1 MKPPPNA
8 GGAGAERGVPRGG
21 ELSTQPPVGAPAD
34 LTRAQ
39 QGVPGVAAAAGPGGG
54 PGESDRQKF
63 DPTSLDPLFPEVARL
78 ELDDMLTQLVQRAQ
92 DVMAAQDRM
101 RVLLRATRA
110 VAADL
115 DLPVVLRQIVG
126 SAREL
131 ANAQYAALGVVAPD
145 GGLSQFITVGM
156 DPDTVTA
163 IGAPPR
169 GRGVLG
175 LLVRQPRSLRL
186 TDLSTHEA
194 SYGFPQGHPP
204 MRTFLGVPIRIR
216 DEVFGNLYL
225 TDRRDGQPF
234 SSEDEELVG
243 ALAATAAVAIANAR
257 MFAETA
263 RRQRWQQATTD
274 ITTALLSGTGPR
286 QALRM
291 IADRASTL
299 LDADDARV
307 MADQAPV
314 LTPIQAQP
322 DVVGGTLAGGTGAGG
337 TGDGPTIS
345 IRLGVGQEQHGHLV
359 VSRRPGRPAF
369 DDDDRLMAIGFA
381 EQAALALELAR
392 ARADSERV
400 RVLEER
406 ERIARDM
413 HDHVIGR
420 LFGAGL
426 SVQSLARWLD
436 DPQGQQRL
444 SEHVDELDAV
454 IRDIRTS
461 IYALQRG
468 RDDAWTPR
476 ARVQQVISES
486 TGHLGFDPELRL
498 DDPLDVSLSPT
509 VVENL
514 LAVLREALTNI
525 ARHAGATRVEVC
537 VSAGEAIELRIID
550 NGRGMPEQPE
560 QRAARPDG
568 GHGLRNMAHRATALG
583 GTFSVTGAP
592 GSGTTLVWRVPRQ
605 SER

>member
-1 MKPPPNA
+1 MS
-8 GGAGAERGVPRGG
+8 VD
-21 ELSTQPPVGAPAD
+21 PV
-34 LTRAQ
+34 
-39 QGVPGVAAAAGPGGG
+39 
-54 PGESDRQKF
+54 
-63 DPTSLDPLFPEVARL
+63 FPEVARL
-78 ELDDMLTQLVQRAQ
+78 ELDDMLTQLVRRAQ

-131 ANAQYAALGVVAPD
+131 VNAQYGALGVLGPA
-145 GGLSQFITVGM
+145 GALSQFITLGM
-156 DPDTVTA
+156 DPETVA
-163 IGAPPR
+163 EIGAPPR
-169 GRGVLG
+169 GLGVLG
-175 LLVRQPRSLRL
+175 LLVREPRSIRL
-186 TDLSTHEA
+186 ADLGAHE
-194 SYGFPQGHPP
+194 SSHGFPEGHPP

-225 TDRRDGQPF
+225 TEKRDGQPF

-257 MFAETA
+257 LFAEIS

-286 QALRM
+286 QVVRM
-291 IADRASTL
+291 IAERASIL
-299 LDADDARV
+299 LDADDARMV
-307 MADQAPV
+307 AERSARNHGPASGTDAESGG
-314 LTPIQAQP
+314 A
-322 DVVGGTLAGGTGAGG
+322 VGPTLSVPLGTGK
-337 TGDGPTIS
+337 
-345 IRLGVGQEQHGHLV
+345 EQRGRLV
-359 VSRRPGRPAF
+359 VTRRPGREPF
-369 DDDDRLMAIGFA
+369 DDEDRLMATGFA
-381 EQAALALELAR
+381 EQAALALKMAG

-426 SVQSLARWLD
+426 SVQSLSRWVD

-444 SEHVDELDAV
+444 AEHVDELDAV

-461 IYALQRG
+461 IYALHRG
-468 RDDAWTPR
+468 AEDAWTPQ

-486 TGHLGFDPELRL
+486 TGHLGFDPELVVE
-498 DDPLDVSLSPT
+498 DPLDVSLSQT

-525 ARHAGATRVEVC
+525 ARHAQATRVEIS
-537 VSAGEAIELRIID
+537 VSAGETVELRIVD
-550 NGRGMPEQPE
+550 NGRGISAEQ
-560 QRAARPDG
+560 QQTTVRPDG

-583 GTFSVTGAP
+583 GSLSVTGA
-592 GSGTTLVWRVPRQ
+592 SGVGTSLVWRVPRQ
-605 SER
+605 PDPERPISADRG

>member
-1 MKPPPNA
+1 MEPPPNLGA
-8 GGAGAERGVPRGG
+8 NRPDLGLPGAGTPAAPRRGG
-21 ELSTQPPVGAPAD
+21 RGARGHRKHPAPVGTPDPA
-34 LTRAQ
+34 
-39 QGVPGVAAAAGPGGG
+39 VPTASSAGPGSGG
-54 PGESDRQKF
+54 SEPEESR
-63 DPTSLDPLFPEVARL
+63 PRLDPMSVDPVFPEVARL

-131 ANAQYAALGVVAPD
+131 VNAQYGALGVIAPD
-145 GGLSQFITVGM
+145 GTLSQFITVGM
-156 DPDTVTA
+156 DPETVA
-163 IGAPPR
+163 GIGPPPH

-175 LLVRQPRSLRL
+175 LLVREPRSIRL
-186 TDLSTHEA
+186 ADIAAHES
-194 SYGFPQGHPP
+194 SYGFPKGHPP

-225 TDRRDGQPF
+225 TDRRDGRPF

-257 MFAETA
+257 LFAETS

-307 MADQAPV
+307 VADVPV
-314 LTPIQAQP
+314 VEPPPEA
-322 DVVGGTLAGGTGAGG
+322 DGEAEA
-337 TGDGPTIS
+337 GPTINVP
-345 IRLGVGQEQHGHLV
+345 LGVGKERHGHLV
-359 VSRRPGRPAF
+359 VSRRPGRAPF
-369 DDDDRLMAIGFA
+369 GDEDRLMATGFA

-426 SVQSLARWLD
+426 SVQSLNRWLD
-436 DPQGQQRL
+436 DPRGQQRL
-444 SEHVDELDAV
+444 AEHVDELDAV

-468 RDDAWTPR
+468 RGDAWTPR
-476 ARVQQVISES
+476 ARLQQVISES

-498 DDPLDVSLSPT
+498 EDPLDVSLSPT

-514 LAVLREALTNI
+514 LAVLREALINV
-525 ARHAGATRVEVC
+525 AKHAQATRVEVS
-537 VSAGEAIELRIID
+537 VSAGDAVELRIVD
-550 NGRGMPEQPE
+550 NGRGIPAQPE
-560 QRAARPDG
+560 RAPVRPEG

-583 GTFSVTGAP
+583 GSFSVTGAP
-592 GSGTTLVWRVPRQ
+592 GAGTTLVWRVPRQ
-605 SER
+605 PERPA

>member
-1 MKPPPNA
+1 M
-8 GGAGAERGVPRGG
+8 GDSGEGISPR
-21 ELSTQPPVGAPAD
+21 L
-34 LTRAQ
+34 
-39 QGVPGVAAAAGPGGG
+39 
-54 PGESDRQKF
+54 
-63 DPTSLDPLFPEVARL
+63 DPTSVDPLFPEVARL

-92 DVMAAQDRM
+92 DVMAAQDRL

-131 ANAQYAALGVVAPD
+131 ANAQYAALGVIAPD
-145 GGLSQFITVGM
+145 GGLSQFVTVGM
-156 DPDTVTA
+156 DTETVAA
-163 IGAPPR
+163 IGPPPR

-175 LLVRQPRSLRL
+175 LLVRQPRSIRL
-186 TDLSTHEA
+186 TDLGEHEA
-194 SYGFPQGHPP
+194 SFGFPEGHPP

-216 DEVFGNLYL
+216 DKTYGNLYL

-257 MFAETA
+257 LYAETS

-291 IADRASTL
+291 IADLASTL

-307 MADQAPV
+307 VDELGVAEPAAEATV
-314 LTPIQAQP
+314 EI
-322 DVVGGTLAGGTGAGG
+322 GS
-337 TGDGPTIS
+337 GPTI
-345 IRLGVGQEQHGHLV
+345 RVPLGGGKDRHGNLV
-359 VSRRPGRPAF
+359 LSRRPGRPVF
-369 DDDDRLMAIGFA
+369 DDEDRLMAIGFA

-392 ARADSERV
+392 TRADSERV

-426 SVQSLARWLD
+426 SVQSLSRWLD
-436 DPQGQQRL
+436 DEQGQQRL
-444 SEHVDELDAV
+444 AEHVDELDAV

-468 RDDAWTPR
+468 RGDAWTPR
-476 ARVQQVISES
+476 ARMEQVISES

-498 DDPLDVSLSPT
+498 EDPLDGSLSQA

-525 ARHAGATRVEVC
+525 ARHAQATRVEVR
-537 VSAGEAIELRIID
+537 VSTGEAVELRIVD
-550 NGRGMPEQPE
+550 NGRGIPERTEQP
-560 QRAARPDG
+560 AARADG
-568 GHGLRNMAHRATALG
+568 GHGLRNMAHRATSLG
-583 GTFSVTGAP
+583 GTFSVTGIP
-592 GSGTTLVWRVPRQ
+592 GSGTTLIWRVPG
-605 SER
+605 

>member
-1 MKPPPNA
+1 MPAASSA
-8 GGAGAERGVPRGG
+8 GSGRGSGG
-21 ELSTQPPVGAPAD
+21 DES
-34 LTRAQ
+34 
-39 QGVPGVAAAAGPGGG
+39 
-54 PGESDRQKF
+54 GE
-63 DPTSLDPLFPEVARL
+63 TSRPKLDPMSVDPVFPEVARL

-92 DVMAAQDRM
+92 DVMAARDRM

-131 ANAQYAALGVVAPD
+131 VNAQYGALGVIAAD
-145 GGLSQFITVGM
+145 GTLSQFITVGM
-156 DPDTVTA
+156 DPETVA
-163 IGAPPR
+163 RIGSPPL

-175 LLVRQPRSLRL
+175 LLVREPRPLRL
-186 TDLSTHEA
+186 ADLSAHES
-194 SYGFPQGHPP
+194 SYGFPEGHPP

-257 MFAETA
+257 LFAETA

-291 IADRASTL
+291 IADQASTL

-307 MADQAPV
+307 VADLPAPE
-314 LTPIQAQP
+314 PAWEP
-322 DVVGGTLAGGTGAGG
+322 DGGTEP
-337 TGDGPTIS
+337 GPTIDVV
-345 IRLGVGQEQHGHLV
+345 LGLGKEQHGHLV
-359 VSRRPGRPAF
+359 VSRRPGRRPF
-369 DDDDRLMAIGFA
+369 DNDDRLMATGFA

-426 SVQSLARWLD
+426 SVQSLGRWLD

-444 SEHVDELDAV
+444 AEHIDELDAV

-468 RDDAWTPR
+468 RSDAWTPR
-476 ARVQQVISES
+476 ARLQQVIAES

-498 DDPLDVSLSPT
+498 EEPLDALLSPT
-509 VVENL
+509 LVENL
-514 LAVLREALTNI
+514 LAVLREALTNV
-525 ARHAGATRVEVC
+525 ARHAGATQVEVS
-537 VSAGEAIELRIID
+537 VSAGESVELRIVD
-550 NGRGMPEQPE
+550 NGRGIPDQPE
-560 QRAARPDG
+560 RAPVRPDG

-583 GTFSVTGAP
+583 GSFSVTGAP
-592 GSGTTLVWRVPRQ
+592 GAGTILVWRVPRQ
-605 SER
+605 TER

>member
-1 MKPPPNA
+1 
-8 GGAGAERGVPRGG
+8 VD
-21 ELSTQPPVGAPAD
+21 PV
-34 LTRAQ
+34 
-39 QGVPGVAAAAGPGGG
+39 
-54 PGESDRQKF
+54 
-63 DPTSLDPLFPEVARL
+63 FPEVARL

-92 DVMAAQDRM
+92 DVMAAQDRL

-115 DLPVVLRQIVG
+115 ALPVVLRTIAG

-131 ANAQYAALGVVAPD
+131 VNASYAALGVIAPD
-145 GGLSQFITVGM
+145 GTLSQFVHVGM
-156 DPDTVTA
+156 DPDTVER
-163 IGAPPR
+163 IGPPPQ

-175 LLVRQPRSLRL
+175 LLVREPRSIRME
-186 TDLSTHEA
+186 DLGAHEA
-194 SYGFPQGHPP
+194 SYGFPEGHPP
-204 MRTFLGVPIRIR
+204 MRSFLGVPIRIR
-216 DEVFGNLYL
+216 DEVYGNLYL
-225 TDRRDGQPF
+225 TEKRDGTPF
-234 SSEDEELVG
+234 TSEDEELVG
-243 ALAATAAVAIANAR
+243 ALAGTAAVAIANAR
-257 MFAETA
+257 LFAETS

-307 MADQAPV
+307 VADPAVDQSVVDPGAPA
-314 LTPIQAQP
+314 I
-322 DVVGGTLAGGTGAGG
+322 VVPLGAGE
-337 TGDGPTIS
+337 DH
-345 IRLGVGQEQHGHLV
+345 HGGLIIT
-359 VSRRPGRPAF
+359 RRPGRAPF
-369 DDDDRLMAIGFA
+369 DDEDRLMAGGFA

-426 SVQSLARWLD
+426 SVQSLTRWLD

-444 SEHVDELDAV
+444 VEHVDELDAV

-468 RDDAWTPR
+468 RDDAWSPR

-486 TGHLGFDPELRL
+486 TGHLGFDPELVL
-498 DDPLDVSLSPT
+498 DDPLVGAMSST
-509 VVENL
+509 VMENL

-525 ARHAGATRVEVC
+525 ARHAEATRVEVIIS
-537 VSAGEAIELRIID
+537 VHSEIELRIVD
-550 NGRGMPEQPE
+550 NGRGLPDEPDRH
-560 QRAARPDG
+560 QRPARVDG
-568 GHGLRNMAHRATALG
+568 GHGLKNMAHRASALG
-583 GTFSVTGAP
+583 GSFTVTGAA
-592 GSGTTLVWRVPRQ
+592 GSGTTLIWRVPRQ
-605 SER
+605 PER